1 MRKVTPSHRI
11 RHLIRNRDSKWHP
24 NHDLY
29 KWFVLANIMI
39 GTFMAV
45 LDATIVNVAL
55 PKMMSSFGVGL
66 DTIEWVLTA
75 YMLALAVMLPA
86 AAWLADHFGY
96 KRMYFLGMLVFTLG
110 SFMCGMSSNE
120 NMLIFSRVIQGLG
133 AGIIQPLGMA
143 IVVREFPPKQRGVA
157 VGFWAVSAAASV
169 SFGPLIGGYLV
180 DHFSWQLIF
189 DINVPV
195 GIIGMLF
202 TVLIQREMIQ
212 KWGGKFDIVGFL
224 SVSIFLPVILY
235 ALTEGN
241 AATNSEGWH
250 APYILA
256 CFAISILSFA
266 VFVTAEFIVENPL
279 IDLRLLGNFNFG
291 ISTLVMFLFGI
302 GMFGSTFLLPLY
314 LQNSLGY
321 TALQS
326 GSVFLPVGI
335 IQGIVAPL
343 SGYVSGKINA
353 KIPIILGILL
363 MAFSFY
369 LNANLSF
376 LTEHSAIMLPLY
388 LRGIGMGIIYS
399 ALLAVSLV
407 DIPREKMAQASGIN
421 NVVRQLGGSFGVAIL
436 ATFLSTRVVYHSQ
449 MYGGALESNSPAYK
463 SAVKNISETA
473 VHNAGSSISAAKIQ
487 SQYIIVSNVT
497 KQAFIEGINDDFLI
511 AAVVTLIGGVPILF
525 LRVRKKKKPVKPE
538 VIHIE

>member
-11 RHLIRNRDSKWHP
+11 RRLIRNRDSKWHP
-24 NHDLY
+24 NHDFY
-29 KWFVLANIMI
+29 KWFVLANVMI

-55 PKMMSSFGVGL
+55 PKMMASFGVGL

-75 YMLALAVMLPA
+75 YMLAMAVMLPA

-96 KRMYFLGMLVFTLG
+96 KRMYFLGILVFTLG
-110 SFMCGMSSNE
+110 SFMCGMSTNE
-120 NMLIFSRVIQGLG
+120 NVLIFSRVIQGLG

-143 IVVREFPPKQRGVA
+143 IVVREFPPKQRGIA
-157 VGFWAVSAAASV
+157 VGFWAVAAAASV

-180 DHFSWQLIF
+180 DHFNWQLIF

-195 GIIGMLF
+195 GIFGMVA
-202 TVLIQREMIQ
+202 TIIIQREMIQ

-224 SVSIFLPVILY
+224 SVSLFLPIILF

-256 CFAISILSFA
+256 CFAISFIAFA
-266 VFVTAEFIVENPL
+266 VFITAEFVVENPL

-302 GMFGSTFLLPLY
+302 GMFGSTFLLPLF

-335 IQGIVAPL
+335 IQGIVAPI

-353 KIPIILGILL
+353 KIPIIIGILL
-363 MAFSFY
+363 MSFSFY
-369 LNANLSF
+369 LNSHLSF

-388 LRGIGMGIIYS
+388 LRGVGMGIIYS

-421 NVVRQLGGSFGVAIL
+421 NVIRQLGGSFGVAIL
-436 ATFLSTRVVYHSQ
+436 ATLLTARVTFHSQ
-449 MYGGALESNSPAYK
+449 MYGGALEANSPAYK
-463 SAVKNISETA
+463 SAVKSLSESA
-473 VHNAGSSISAAKIQ
+473 VQTAGSSGAIASKQ

-497 KQAFIEGINDDFLI
+497 KQAYIEGINDDFLI
-511 AAVVTLIGGVPILF
+511 AAVITLIGGIPVLF
-525 LRVRKKKKPVKPE
+525 LRVRKKKKPLPADVVHLE
-538 VIHIE
+538 

>member
-1 MRKVTPSHRI
+1 M
-11 RHLIRNRDSKWHP
+11 
-24 NHDLY
+24 Y

-45 LDATIVNVAL
+45 LDATIINVAL
-55 PKMMSSFGVGL
+55 PKMMSAFGVGL

-110 SFMCGMSSNE
+110 SFMCGMSVNE
-120 NMLIFSRVIQGLG
+120 NILIFSRVIQGLG

-143 IVVREFPPKQRGVA
+143 IVVREFPPKQRGLA
-157 VGFWAVSAAASV
+157 VGFWSVAAAASV

-180 DHFSWQLIF
+180 DNFNWQLIF

-195 GIIGMLF
+195 GILGMLI
-202 TVLIQREMIQ
+202 TVLIQREMKQ
-212 KWGGKFDIVGFL
+212 KRVGKFDIVGFI
-224 SVSIFLPVILY
+224 SVSLFLPVILF
-235 ALTEGN
+235 ALTEGS
-241 AATNSEGWH
+241 AVTNSAGWT

-256 CFAISILSFA
+256 CFAISIVSFA
-266 VFVTAEFIVENPL
+266 VFVTAEFVVENPL
-279 IDLRLLGNFNFG
+279 IDLRLLGNLNFG

-302 GMFGSTFLLPLY
+302 GMFGSTFLLPLF

-335 IQGIVAPL
+335 IQGMVAPL
-343 SGYVSGKINA
+343 AGYVSGKVNA

-363 MAFSFY
+363 MSFSFY
-369 LNANLSF
+369 LNSHLSF

-388 LRGIGMGIIYS
+388 LRGLGMGTIYS

-407 DIPREKMAQASGIN
+407 DIPKEKMAQASGIN

-436 ATFLSTRVVYHSQ
+436 ATFLSTRVSYHAQ
-449 MYGGALESNSPAYK
+449 IYGNALQSNSPVYQ
-463 SAVKNISETA
+463 STVKNMSESFI
-473 VHNAGSSISAAKIQ
+473 HSSGSSAPIARKQ
-487 SQYIIVSNVT
+487 SQYMIAASVN
-497 KQAFIEGINDDFLI
+497 KQAYIEGINDDFLV
-511 AAVVTLIGGVPILF
+511 AAVVTLIGGIPILF
-525 LRVRKKKKPVKPE
+525 LRVRRKKKEESIKN
-538 VIHIE
+538 